1 MFKAVKEVVRQKLG
15 FYIDGGFLEIRMD
28 DIRKAVRAGSI
39 SNEDFDVIQE
49 MFPEPVK
56 LPNYNVTTQA
66 IICAFS
72 KSTQRQLSHMDSE
85 APDLILQNVIYKF
98 PISSCGMENQ
108 DSVLAT
114 VFKDVY
120 ISNHLD
126 LSTCD
131 GSEIQQL
138 FQVDW
143 EKLPEVGLKYVRSG
157 DTVEFNGHVVHY
169 GPGPDETSE
178 EFWRVVAFQV
188 NQPVGKKEEH
198 PPEQE
203 YQVRQYYPHY
213 LKHPNLFFKSLSKE
227 HRFWNDFCN
236 HTPYAIIQAALKL
249 NGGRKAGK
257 VKRATHVTPRQLEA
271 YLIAQQKRN
280 SSIENVTCEM
290 CGRGE

>member
-1 MFKAVKEVVRQKLG
+1 MFKAVKKVVRKKLG
-15 FYIDGGFLEIRMD
+15 FSIDGGFVEIRMD

-39 SNEDFDVIQE
+39 SKEDSDVIQE
-49 MFPEPVK
+49 MFPEPVN
-56 LPNYNVTTQA
+56 LPNYHVTTQA
-66 IICAFS
+66 LICAFS
-72 KSTQRQLSHMDSE
+72 KSTHSQLSHMDSE

-98 PISSCGMENQ
+98 PMSSCGMENQ
-108 DSVLAT
+108 DVLAT
-114 VFKDVY
+114 VFKDVH

-143 EKLPEVGLKYVRSG
+143 EKLPEVGHKFVRSG
-157 DTVEFNGHVVHY
+157 DITVEFEGHVVHY

-178 EFWRVVAFQV
+178 EFCRVVAFQV
-188 NQPVGKKEEH
+188 NQPVGKMEEH
-198 PPEQE
+198 PPERE
-203 YQVRQYYPHY
+203 YQVRQYYLHY
-213 LKHPNLFFKSLSKE
+213 LKHPNLFFKNLSKD

-236 HTPYAIIQAALKL
+236 HTPYPIIQAVLKL

-257 VKRATHVTPRQLEA
+257 VKRATCVTPRQLEA
-271 YLIAQQKRN
+271 YVIAQQKKI
-280 SSIENVTCEM
+280 SSIEKVTCEM